1 MSPFIFASLTYV
13 LMLAAYFLPHRRFFH
28 MPVMSSI
35 ILFDIGLPIYLY
47 LHRDWWHRLIDQ
59 QEFMS
64 SLVWMHFGL
73 IVSLYWLYWAQINT
87 VKKMITGNSDAR
99 NNHRSQGTALLLV
112 RGLMILTGAFLA
124 NPT

>member
-1 MSPFIFASLTYV
+1 
-13 LMLAAYFLPHRRFFH
+13 
-28 MPVMSSI
+28 
-35 ILFDIGLPIYLY
+35 
-47 LHRDWWHRLIDQ
+47 
-59 QEFMS
+59 MS

-87 VKKMITGNSDAR
+87 VKKMITGNSDAL